1 MSTPKAEMTNIEM
14 MRKIRNE
21 KLIEKSIRINSGE
34 REDTVYFNKVKRK

>member
-1 MSTPKAEMTNIEM
+1 MSTPKEEMTNIEM

-34 REDTVYFNKVKRK
+34 REDKVYFNKVKRK